1 MLLWNHWRVF
11 LLGLSWRPMKQFP
24 SMENIDILLNWP
36 KPLLSMFKLHR
47 LLKILYFLR
56 QKRRLSKW
64 KHVLPTH
71 PSSSLSARLRSSLN
85 RSSSSDMESG
95 LRALLGERG
104 GAGSVSPSAS
114 PRGHHSVTATR
125 GWNRDIIT
133 SPADVRKAN
142 FLNPENVK
150 RSKLMLFYWSC
161 FCVTT

>member
-1 MLLWNHWRVF
+1 
-11 LLGLSWRPMKQFP
+11 
-24 SMENIDILLNWP
+24 
-36 KPLLSMFKLHR
+36 MFKQHR
-47 LLKILYFLR
+47 LLKIVYFIR
-56 QKRRLSKW
+56 Q

-95 LRALLGERG
+95 LRGLLGERG

-150 RSKLMLFYWSC
+150 RSKLMLFYWSFYNVRIEYC
-161 FCVTT
+161 CDRGHRVKKTVFITLCRGEFIH